1 MAERTLLEGYLY
13 NGTRYG
19 PGKTEMPDD
28 DQSKDF
34 LARVDELEE
43 RAKARQELVLA
54 DALELLPS
62 GHPYREMF
70 ATVSNQPEGVDAED
84 VQAGDPDLPV
94 EFRPDGFTVSG
105 IGSPNPEEFKPGLQ
119 RSSVPAMVPP
129 EQEASQQA
137 QKPQKLAPEGMQQKT
152 PEQQKQ
158 AEQQAK
164 QQAEQKQQA
173 SGG

>member
-84 VQAGDPDLPV
+84 VKAGDPDLPV
-94 EFRPDGFTVSG
+94 ELRPDGFTVSG

-119 RSSVPAMVPP
+119 RSSVPSMVLP
-129 EQEASQQA
+129 EQQEEAA
-137 QKPQKLAPEGMQQKT
+137 QKPVKLAPEGMQQKT

-158 AEQQAK
+158 AEQK
-164 QQAEQKQQA
+164 TEQK
-173 SGG
+173 